1 MNIDQKETG
10 LATAWNDVA
19 GHAWVDLQAVLD
31 RLFAPFEAMLV
42 DGAVA
47 RGARRILDV
56 SCGTG
61 ATTLAMART
70 IGAAGHCTG
79 IDISAPMIAAARDR
93 ADREGANA
101 TFLCADAQSHDFAD
115 TGFDRIVSRFGVMF
129 FDDSVRAFANLRR
142 AAADKAR
149 LHCIVWRGA
158 EDNPFM
164 TTAERAAAPL
174 LPNLPVRQPDEP
186 GQFAFAEPARVQH
199 MLETSG
205 WRDIVI
211 RPIDAD
217 CALPERELVH
227 YFTRLGPLGR
237 ALPEADEQTRNRA
250 ITAVRAAFEPY
261 VQGDAVHFNAACWSV
276 EARAT

>member
-1 MNIDQKETG
+1 MSIDQKETG
-10 LATAWNDVA
+10 LAAAWNGVA

-42 DGAVA
+42 DGAVTQ
-47 RGARRILDV
+47 GARRILDV
-56 SCGTG
+56 GCGTG
-61 ATTLAMART
+61 ATTLAITRAV
-70 IGAAGHCTG
+70 GADGHCTG

-101 TFLCADAQSHDFAD
+101 TFLCDDAQSHDFAD

-149 LHCIVWRGA
+149 LHCIVWRAA

-211 RPIDAD
+211 RPIDID
-217 CALPERELVH
+217 CALQERELVH

-237 ALPEADEQTRNRA
+237 VLPEADEQTRNRA

-261 VQGDAVHFNAACWSV
+261 VQGDTVHFNAACWTV